1 MAKKKEADNRKL
13 VAENRRARFDYLIE
27 ETMEA
32 GIQLLGTEV
41 KALRSGRAN
50 IAESYASPEKGELW
64 LINAYIPEYAPAA
77 QFNHEP
83 RRPRKLLV
91 KSRELKKLV
100 GAVEREG
107 RTIAPLKLYFN
118 DRGVAKLLIGLAKG
132 KKAHD
137 KRASEKDRDWKR
149 QQGRLLRDRG

>member
-1 MAKKKEADNRKL
+1 MAKKKDTDNRKL

-41 KALRSGRAN
+41 KALRAGRAN
-50 IAESYASPEKGELW
+50 IAESYAAPEKGELW
-64 LINAYIPEYAPAA
+64 LVNAHIPEYAPAA

-83 RRPRKLLV
+83 RRRRKLLV
-91 KSRELKKLV
+91 KGRELKKLM
-100 GAVEREG
+100 GAVERDG

-118 DRGVAKLLIGLAKG
+118 ERGVAKLEIALAKG

-137 KRASEKDRDWKR
+137 KREASKDRDWKR

>member
-1 MAKKKEADNRKL
+1 MAKKPADNRKL

-41 KALRSGRAN
+41 KALRAGRAN
-50 IAESYASPEKGELW
+50 IAESYAAPEKGELW
-64 LINAYIPEYAPAA
+64 LINAHIPEYAPAA

-83 RRPRKLLV
+83 RRRRKLLV

-100 GAVEREG
+100 GAVERDG

-118 DRGVAKLLIGLAKG
+118 ERGVAKLEIALAKG

-137 KRASEKDRDWKR
+137 KREATKDRDWKR
-149 QQGRLLRDRG
+149 QQARLIRDRG

>member
-41 KALRSGRAN
+41 KALRAGRAN
-50 IAESYASPEKGELW
+50 IAESYAAPEKGELW
-64 LINAYIPEYAPAA
+64 LVNAHIPEYAPAA

-83 RRPRKLLV
+83 RRRRKLLV
-91 KSRELKKLV
+91 KGRELKKLM
-100 GAVEREG
+100 GAVERDG

-118 DRGVAKLLIGLAKG
+118 ERGIAKLEIALAKG

-137 KRASEKDRDWKR
+137 KREASKDRDWRR

>member
-1 MAKKKEADNRKL
+1 MAKKPDDGRKL

-27 ETMEA
+27 DTIEA
-32 GIQLLGTEV
+32 GIQLVGTEV
-41 KALRSGRAN
+41 KALRGGRAN
-50 IAESYASPEKGELW
+50 IAESYASTDKGELW
-64 LINAYIPEYAPAA
+64 LINATIPEYPPAG

-91 KSRELKKLV
+91 RSKELKKLA

-107 RTIAPLKLYFN
+107 RTLAPLKLYFN
-118 DRGVAKLLIGLAKG
+118 ARGIAKLEIALAKG

-137 KRASEKDRDWKR
+137 KRAATKDREWKR
-149 QQGRLLRDRG
+149 QQSRLLRDKG

>member
-1 MAKKKEADNRKL
+1 MAKKPDDGRKL

-27 ETMEA
+27 DTIEA
-32 GIQLLGTEV
+32 GIQLVGTEV
-41 KALRSGRAN
+41 KSLRRGRAN
-50 IAESYASPEKGELW
+50 IAESYASTERGELW
-64 LINAYIPEYAPAA
+64 LINATIPVYPPAG

-91 KSRELKKLV
+91 RSKELKRLA

-107 RTIAPLKLYFN
+107 RTLAPLKLYFN
-118 DRGVAKLLIGLAKG
+118 ARGIAKLEIALAKG

-137 KRASEKDRDWKR
+137 KRAATKDREWKR
-149 QQGRLLRDRG
+149 QQSRLLRDKG